1 MFFFTSLLPRK
12 NCADF
17 WQILLF
23 YCLKIVSD
31 FVTLQPVKCVIVTK
45 DSPLIKMD
53 PGLKPYRLELERRH
67 RRAVL
72 KELELADGQP
82 CLSDVCNNHLY
93 YGLHAT
99 PTGWVL
105 REKAPHAQRLYLY
118 GDFSYWRIEEH
129 YALHPI
135 GNGDWEIELPRNF
148 LKHGM
153 LYKLWM
159 VWQDGADERLPAY
172 AQRVVQDDQTKIFS
186 AQVWCP
192 ETQYEWKHAA
202 PARPAVPLI
211 YEAHVGMSSEEGRVA
226 SYKEFEDQVIP
237 RIKALGYNT
246 LQLMAIQEHPYYGSF
261 GYHVSNFFA
270 PSSRFGTP
278 EELKSLIDC
287 AHANGIRVIL
297 DVVHSHSV
305 TNEREGLSRFDGS
318 YSLYFHEGDKG
329 WHPVWESRCFN
340 YAKNDTLM
348 FLLSNLKYWMQ
359 EFHFDGF
366 RFDGV
371 TSMSYWNHGIGVDF
385 VDYAQYFDDNVDP
398 DALTYLYL
406 ANRVVHQIDND
417 AVTIAEDVSGMPA
430 LAYPCDQGGIGFD
443 YRMSMGVADFWMKTV
458 KEQSDEQWHVGDIFF
473 RLTDHRK
480 EEKVISYVESHDQAM
495 VGDQTLIFRL
505 IGDKMYD
512 KMSVFTPDLTVDRG
526 IALHKLVNFCTAA
539 LCDGGFLNFMGNE
552 FGHPE
557 WIDFPR
563 EGNGW
568 SYHYARRQ
576 WSLAANETL
585 KYRYM
590 NDFHRAM
597 VAALNSANILTYPS
611 IPLVRDIAGQILA
624 FERGG
629 CLFVFNFSPSRSV
642 TDYPIPCRTGDYQ
655 MLLNSDDPAFG
666 GFGHIDEQAF
676 YASRGGV
683 LKVYLPP
690 RTAVMF
696 QPSNLT

>member
-1 MFFFTSLLPRK
+1 
-12 NCADF
+12 
-17 WQILLF
+17 
-23 YCLKIVSD
+23 
-31 FVTLQPVKCVIVTK
+31 
-45 DSPLIKMD
+45 MD
-53 PGLKPYRLELERRH
+53 AGLKPYRTELERRH

-72 KELELADGQP
+72 KELELADGQQN
-82 CLSDVCNNHLY
+82 LSDTCNNHLY
-93 YGLHAT
+93 YGLHVT
-99 PTGWVL
+99 PDGWVF
-105 REKAPHAQRLYLY
+105 REKAPHAQRVYLY
-118 GDFSYWRIEEH
+118 GDFSYWRVEER

-135 GNGDWEIELPRNF
+135 GNGDWEIELPRGF
-148 LKHGM
+148 LRHGM

-172 AQRVVQDDQTKIFS
+172 AQRVVQDDATKIFS
-186 AQVWCP
+186 AQVWQP
-192 ETQYEWKHAA
+192 EQAYEWQHPA
-202 PARPAVPLI
+202 PARPEVPFI
-211 YEAHVGMSSEEGRVA
+211 YEAHVGMATEENRVGT
-226 SYKEFEDQVIP
+226 YREFEEQMLP
-237 RIKALGYNT
+237 RIQSLGYNT
-246 LQLMAIQEHPYYGSF
+246 IQLMAIQEHPYYGSF
-261 GYHVSNFFA
+261 GYHVANFYA

-278 EELKSLIDC
+278 EELMSLIDT
-287 AHANGIRVIL
+287 AHGLGIRVIL

-371 TSMSYWNHGIGVDF
+371 TSMTYWNHGIGVDF
-385 VDYAQYFDDNVDP
+385 VDYAQYFDENVDG

-406 ANRVVHQIDND
+406 ANRIVHQLDNN

-430 LAYPCDQGGIGFD
+430 LAYPCGQGGIGFD

-458 KEQSDEQWHVGDIFF
+458 KEIPDELWHVGDIFY
-473 RLTDHRK
+473 RLTDHRQ
-480 EEKVISYVESHDQAM
+480 EERVVSYVESHDQAM

-505 IGDKMYD
+505 IGAKMYTS
-512 KMSVFTPDLTVDRG
+512 MSVFTPDLTVDRG
-526 IALHKLVNFCTAA
+526 IALHKMVNFCTAA

-576 WSLAANETL
+576 WSLVENGTL
-585 KYRYM
+585 KYKFL
-590 NDFHRAM
+590 NEFHRAM
-597 VAALNSANILTYPS
+597 VATLTASRALAVPPH
-611 IPLVRDIAGQILA
+611 PLVRDIDRQVLA
-624 FERGG
+624 FERNG
-629 CLFVFNFSPSRSV
+629 CIFLFNFSPAHSYA
-642 TDYPIPCRTGDYQ
+642 DYPVSCATGEYTL
-655 MLLNSDDPAFG
+655 LLNSDAPAFG
-666 GFGHIDEQAF
+666 GFGHVDGTAGYF
-676 YASRGGV
+676 SRNGV
-683 LKVYLPP
+683 LQVYLPA

-696 QPSNLT
+696 GPKNHPSLIQNTDNH

>member
-1 MFFFTSLLPRK
+1 
-12 NCADF
+12 
-17 WQILLF
+17 
-23 YCLKIVSD
+23 
-31 FVTLQPVKCVIVTK
+31 
-45 DSPLIKMD
+45 MD
-53 PGLKPYRLELERRH
+53 AGLKPYRTELERRH

-72 KELELADGQP
+72 KELELADGQQN
-82 CLSDVCNNHLY
+82 LSDTCNNHLY

-99 PTGWVL
+99 PDGWVF
-105 REKAPHAQRLYLY
+105 REKAPHAQRVYLY
-118 GDFSYWRIEEH
+118 GDFSYWRVEER

-135 GNGDWEIELPRNF
+135 GNGDWEIELPRGF
-148 LKHGM
+148 LRHGM

-172 AQRVVQDDQTKIFS
+172 AQRVVQDDTTKIFS
-186 AQVWCP
+186 AQVWQP
-192 ETQYEWKHAA
+192 EQAYQWQHRA
-202 PARPAVPLI
+202 PARPEVPFI
-211 YEAHVGMSSEEGRVA
+211 YEAHIGMAVEEGRVGT
-226 SYKEFEDQVIP
+226 YREFEEQMLP
-237 RIKALGYNT
+237 RIQSLGYNT
-246 LQLMAIQEHPYYGSF
+246 IQLMAIQEHPYYGSF
-261 GYHVSNFFA
+261 GYHVANFYA

-278 EELKSLIDC
+278 EELKSLIDS
-287 AHANGIRVIL
+287 AHAKGIRVIL
-297 DVVHSHSV
+297 DIVHSHSV

-318 YSLYFHEGDKG
+318 YSLYFHEGEKG

-371 TSMSYWNHGIGVDF
+371 TSMTYWNHGIGVDF
-385 VDYAQYFDDNVDP
+385 VDYAQYFDENVDA

-406 ANRVVHQIDND
+406 ANRIVHQLDNNV
-417 AVTIAEDVSGMPA
+417 VTVAEDVSGMPA
-430 LAYPCDQGGIGFD
+430 LAFPCEQGGIGFD

-458 KEQSDEQWHVGDIFF
+458 KEIPDELWHVGDIFY

-505 IGDKMYD
+505 IGAKMYTS
-512 KMSVFTPDLTVDRG
+512 MSLFTPDLEVDRG

-576 WSLAANETL
+576 WSLVEDDTL
-585 KYRYM
+585 KYKFL
-590 NDFHRAM
+590 NGFHRAM
-597 VAALNSANILTYPS
+597 VAALTASRALAAPPH
-611 IPLVRDIAGQILA
+611 PLVRDIDWQVLA
-624 FERGG
+624 FERNG
-629 CLFVFNFSPSRSV
+629 CIFLFNFSPTHSYA
-642 TDYPIPCRTGDYQ
+642 DYPVSCATGEYVL
-655 MLLNSDDPAFG
+655 LLNSDDSAFG
-666 GFGHIDEQAF
+666 GFGHVDGTAGYF
-676 YASRGGV
+676 SRNGV
-683 LKVYLPP
+683 LQVYLPA

-696 QPSNLT
+696 GPKNHPSLTQNIDNH